1 MASENKDEKLRRL
14 REWHPEKERLALH
27 WIDNLHEQM
36 ERRFVQGA
44 VHVCDLGENIGN
56 ELNKERPALIISN
69 NRINA
74 TSGTVQVLPLT
85 GQVKTVTK
93 TNRRGRTVQTPE
105 IRTHYVLHE
114 NEYPFLDKTSA
125 VKAESICT
133 VSKNRLGRH
142 LGEVGEK
149 DLERIK
155 SRMKWMFDM

>member
-1 MASENKDEKLRRL
+1 MKAEHKEDKRRRL
-14 REWHPEKERLALH
+14 REWHPEKERLALQ
-27 WIDNLHEQM
+27 WIDHFAEQM
-36 ERRFVQGA
+36 DRRFVQGA
-44 VHVCDLGENIGN
+44 LHVCDLGENIGN

-93 TNRRGRTVQTPE
+93 KNKHGRDVETPE
-105 IRTHYVLHE
+105 IRTHYVLYQ
-114 NEYPFLDKTSA
+114 NDYPFLDKTSA
-125 VKAESICT
+125 VKAENIRS

-142 LGEVGEK
+142 LGDIGEK
-149 DLERIK
+149 DLQRIK